1 MAILTLLSLMISLIA
16 LSGYILFE
24 VYAQING
31 GGTFTLVELLLG
43 GILIS
48 LILLVM
54 AKFIEAK

>member
-1 MAILTLLSLMISLIA
+1 MALLTMLSLMISLIA

-48 LILLVM
+48 LIMLVI
-54 AKFIEAK
+54 AKFIEAQ

>member
-1 MAILTLLSLMISLIA
+1 MSLLILLGLMISLIA
-16 LSGYILFE
+16 LVGYILIE
-24 VYAQING
+24 ILTQING

-54 AKFIEAK
+54 AKFMEAK

>member
-1 MAILTLLSLMISLIA
+1 MTGLILLSLMISLIA
-16 LSGYILFE
+16 LSGYILIE
-24 VYAQING
+24 VFAQING

-54 AKFIEAK
+54 AKFMEAK

>member
-48 LILLVM
+48 LIMLVI
-54 AKFIEAK
+54 AKFVEAQ